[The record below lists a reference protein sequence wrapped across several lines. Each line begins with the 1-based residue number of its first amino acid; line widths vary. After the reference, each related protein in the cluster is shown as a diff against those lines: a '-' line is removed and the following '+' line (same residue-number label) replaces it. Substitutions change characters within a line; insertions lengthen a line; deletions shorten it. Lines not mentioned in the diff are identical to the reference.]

1 MATVLVRA
9 RHLSLVPLA
18 GLASGLVSGLARVGG
33 AIVMLLDVYAEALD
47 LMREAQRRYPFT
59 VS

>member
-1 MATVLVRA
+1 MATVSIRA
-9 RHLSLVPLA
+9 RHLSVA
-18 GLASGLVSGLARVGG
+18 GLASGLMSGLARVGG
-33 AIVMLLDVYAEALD
+33 GVVMMIDVYAEALD

>member
-1 MATVLVRA
+1 MATVLIRA
-9 RHLSLVPLA
+9 RHLSFA
-18 GLASGLVSGLARVGG
+18 GLASGLVSALARIGG
-33 AIVMLLDVYAEALD
+33 AIVMVINVYAEALD

>member
-9 RHLSLVPLA
+9 RHLSLA
-18 GLASGLVSGLARVGG
+18 GVVSGLVSVLARIGG
-33 AIVMLLDVYAEALD
+33 AIVMLIDVYAEALD

>member
-1 MATVLVRA
+1 MASVLFRA
-9 RHLSLVPLA
+9 RHLSVA
-18 GLASGLVSGLARVGG
+18 GVASGLVSVLARIGG
-33 AIVMLLDVYAEALD
+33 AVVMLIDVYAEALD